1 MNGQTFSFA
10 AVIDYARL
18 ARLAR
23 GVFAPITLTT
33 GAASTRIIEARVD
46 SGSSF
51 CVFGRQWADVLGL
64 DWEAGERLMIATA
77 AGTFQARLHEI
88 TINLMDFE
96 WNAWVAFAEWD
107 TMPPSPARDVLG
119 LNGFFDHFVVAIDDW
134 AETLYLEPR
143 FS

>member
-1 MNGQTFSFA
+1 MNGQTLSFA
-10 AVIDYARL
+10 AIFDYGRL
-18 ARLAR
+18 ARFAR
-23 GVFAPITLTT
+23 GIFLPVVLTT

-64 DWEAGERLMIATA
+64 DWEAGERLMISTA
-77 AGTFQARLHEI
+77 AGTFVAHLHEI
-88 TINLMDFE
+88 SIRLLDYE
-96 WNAWVAFAEWD
+96 WTGWIAFAGRD

-119 LNGFFDHFVVAIDDW
+119 LNGFFDHFLVALDDR
-134 AETLYLEPR
+134 EEMIYLEPR